1 MDKEMNDK
9 EMNDKEMNDK
19 EMNHKLLLAIRLYEI
34 NKDIHLFKTFL
45 DSLNIETNLKNQI
58 IKSTLDIV
66 GV

>member
-1 MDKEMNDK
+1 MNDK
-9 EMNDKEMNDK
+9 ELNN
-19 EMNHKLLLAIRLYEI
+19 KLLLAIRLYEI
-34 NKDIHLFKTFL
+34 NKDIQLFKTLL

>member
-1 MDKEMNDK
+1 M
-9 EMNDKEMNDK
+9 DKEMNDK